1 MTPNFE
7 VIVGTYEQFLLGY
20 KIDNVVNEYRME
32 QTFATHSHLASIRSV
47 ACNKHYLASGG
58 ADETICLYDMR
69 YRSENGKLMHHNDS
83 VNCVTF
89 TPDASHLLTGSS
101 DGSIGVVRCGNWQV
115 EKLWQKPHKGL
126 PIEALAV
133 HPSGKMALSTGG
145 DGVLRTWNL
154 VKGKLAYATNLV
166 PRWKAFAKNINI
178 LKWSPNGEKYLIATN
193 NKVDV
198 YSVETGGVDEEIQ
211 LDSKI
216 ICVEFLNDGLIAMG
230 FEDGKIGFY
239 DLEENSHTLNVSAH
253 GARLK
258 CMQHYD
264 DLLVTASSSGEIK
277 LWRFTTDSMTLLNR
291 VTCNSRIVCLTLAH
305 PCKDLKYKKEAVEVE
320 EVVPVKSINRLRMRQ
335 EVIIEDEEEEASKVK
350 RLKKSSVRVKDTNA
364 EEDNVVSKKKRK
376 RVNNFTVE
384 NVENEGENHGKK
396 RLSDDEVEIESPV
409 KKKKK
414 KKKGVVNR
422 DDSSPK
428 KRKESTWTEEK
439 QAPVHKKM
447 KKGKSSNNQMSETE
461 IPTITTEKKRKTPP
475 ENVNSAPKKKKAMNV
490 TIENGSNFSKK
501 KKKKKIPVK

>member
-1 MTPNFE
+1 M
-7 VIVGTYEQFLLGY
+7 
-20 KIDNVVNEYRME
+20 
-32 QTFATHSHLASIRSV
+32 
-47 ACNKHYLASGG
+47 
-58 ADETICLYDMR
+58 
-69 YRSENGKLMHHNDS
+69 
-83 VNCVTF
+83 
-89 TPDASHLLTGSS
+89 
-101 DGSIGVVRCGNWQV
+101 

-133 HPSGKMALSTGG
+133 HPSGKIALSTGG

-178 LKWSPNGEKYLIATN
+178 LKWSPNGEKYLIASN

-198 YSVETGGVDEEIQ
+198 YSVETAGVDEEIQ

-216 ICVEFLNDGLIAMG
+216 ICVEFLNDGLIAIG

-239 DLEENSHTLNVSAH
+239 DLEENSHTLDASAH
-253 GARLK
+253 DARLK
-258 CMQHYD
+258 CMQHFD

-277 LWRFTTDSMTLLNR
+277 LWRFTNDSITLLNR

-320 EVVPVKSINRLRMRQ
+320 EIVPVKNINRLRMRQ
-335 EVIIEDEEEEASKVK
+335 EVIIEDEEEDASKVK
-350 RLKKSSVRVKDTNA
+350 RLKKSKVRAKDTDI
-364 EEDNVVSKKKRK
+364 EEDNVVSMKKKK

-384 NVENEGENHGKK
+384 NVESDSENHVKK
-396 RLSDDEVEIESPV
+396 RSSDDEVEIESPV

-414 KKKGVVNR
+414 KGAVKR
-422 DDSSPK
+422 DESSPK
-428 KRKESTWTEEK
+428 KRKESTWTEEE
-439 QAPVHKKM
+439 QSPVQKKR
-447 KKGKSSNNQMSETE
+447 KKGKSSNNQISETE
-461 IPTITTEKKRKTPP
+461 IPTATTEKKRKTPP

-501 KKKKKIPVK
+501 KKKKNIPVK